1 MATVSIKL
9 EDNQVDYLKRMTHY
23 LSLDRNEDLTF
34 SDLIREAINNTF
46 PMPKNE
52 EQKNES

>member
-9 EDNQVDYLKRMTHY
+9 EDNQVDYLKKMTHY

-52 EQKNES
+52 EQKN